1 MSQKIADLEIVI
13 HDQAEDAATKVDN
26 LADATKKLGDTSKG
40 IKDVASGMSKV
51 NEAASKSGAD
61 KLRAAISSVD
71 ETVKN
76 LCNSLDEATKKIG
89 GINSGGL
96 SSASAEKMGDAVQ
109 ETVRRVDRLSQG
121 FLTTV
126 RTAREL
132 SHTILPNIVHQFGR
146 MLKMRIMRTIVK
158 QFLAGITEGLQ
169 NVYNWASMVGN
180 GFKSTMDSMA
190 SSALYLKNSIGAA
203 FASLV
208 SLVAPHIESLI
219 DVIVEGINYVNMF
232 FAVLGGQTTYTKAK
246 KVAVEYGKA
255 ASGAIGGAASAAKEL
270 KETLSVLDFDELN
283 QLADQPTPSTGGGG
297 GGGGGTPGTD
307 YSDMFETAKIE
318 SNWLTEKADWLKK
331 HFNDVLRIVGAI
343 SAGILAWNISDVLSK
358 NITALNNLS
367 TTTKLG
373 ITLMV
378 TGFVLE
384 ATSAYSLGKNGFNI
398 KDIIM
403 AGLGTAMAIGG
414 SLVFGTTGLALSIPL
429 SIAILVVGYSFG
441 KLDAIAERL
450 SQESESWKK
459 AAWVI
464 DKSVE
469 TIRKA
474 RESYTNVLNSWESNV
489 DDTEDKFAQGRE
501 LLDMFKELSGK
512 DNPDAYDLT
521 QLQGIV
527 DAFNNLDFG
536 EDVKLE
542 FEIVDGAIQSNIDKM
557 DELLGKY
564 EELAMAAGY
573 TQFIQ
578 DAYTEMAALKVQ
590 RAEAQETYDIARSN
604 YMTDLGELSA
614 MTGVDQMQI
623 ATWMSDYISGK
634 YNPDTANLPV
644 YEGLTALLQ
653 NGGGF
658 VDKFME
664 TMHSYSAD
672 VLAYSTLNEIDNKI
686 ASVAG
691 RIEIATNELHGI
703 HEDTS
708 KLANTQMSPQAVLP
722 YLPTSYEQITGQ
734 YDQPHLGGSRAD
746 LQQQYEQLTGGGQL
760 NIFADPSKNISY
772 MKTYGVAVDGVTNAT
787 EGASDASSDL
797 GKTWNFTET
806 AGGGV
811 INTTEIMAN
820 EFTDFG
826 KTMRTTTDDANG
838 ATIALRGI
846 GTGLNFGA
854 VRKGFQV
861 NLAPHHFTETAK
873 GIKKTVEST
882 LNNIGDGMK
891 YTTIMST
898 INKGLSTAQASTPF
912 TDIGVSIGSNMQ
924 SGSLS
929 GYSES
934 AVITSYKNG
943 LTTEKKKTSF
953 NPIGTSIGG
962 NIQTGAYNGF
972 SSNVLLND
980 YLEGMTNKKKKT
992 SFTGVGGTIG
1002 GDVQSGAYNGFSSY
1016 GLLKDIK
1023 TGMEKTFDLLD
1034 FTPIGKTIAG
1044 DIKYGIKKKL
1054 SNTAIDVTTSV
1065 GGVQSTTKGTMW
1077 VNMTAANGALGLNA
1091 GTVFIAGEAGAE
1103 AVGTINGRT
1112 GVANRD
1118 QIASAIAMAL
1128 QPMLSGGGTTTTN
1141 VNVNMDSASVA
1152 RASLKGQR
1160 AMNKQYNIAVRS

>member
-109 ETVRRVDRLSQG
+109 ETVRRVDKLSQG
-121 FLTTV
+121 FMTTV
-126 RTAREL
+126 RTARAL
-132 SHTILPNIVHQFGR
+132 SHTIMPNIVHQFGR
-146 MLKMRIMRTIVK
+146 MLKMRVMRTIVK

-169 NVYNWASMVGN
+169 NVYNWATMVGN
-180 GFKSTMDSMA
+180 GFKATMDGMA

-208 SLVAPHIESLI
+208 SLVAPHINSLI

-307 YSDMFETAKIE
+307 YSDMFETADITANK
-318 SNWLTEKADWLKK
+318 LTEIAGWLRDNFK
-331 HFNDVLRIVGAI
+331 DVLTYVAAI
-343 SAGILAWNISDVLSK
+343 ETGILAWKITDTLAK
-358 NITALNNLS
+358 NLTALKDLS
-367 TTTKLG
+367 LSQKIGVALA
-373 ITLMV
+373 V
-378 TGFVLE
+378 TGFTLE
-384 ATSAYSLGKNGFNI
+384 LQGAIGLGRGDNTLANAIKTAIGSALGV
-398 KDIIM
+398 
-403 AGLGTAMAIGG
+403 LGTAMAFKFTPTGWAVG
-414 SLVFGTTGLALSIPL
+414 LTVALTVF
-429 SIAILVVGYSFG
+429 VMGYIKGKIERFEKMLDENELHKQLQSELDAATQSYEYAVQLKANVDKIDW
-441 KLDAIAERL
+441 KLDDSVVKGQQAQNLLDQIKEFNGM
-450 SQESESWKK
+450 
-459 AAWVI
+459 VI
-464 DKSVE
+464 SPEV
-469 TIRKA
+469 
-474 RESYTNVLNSWESNV
+474 
-489 DDTEDKFAQGRE
+489 DTEKLD
-501 LLDMFKELSGK
+501 LLVE
-512 DNPDAYDLT
+512 
-521 QLQGIV
+521 
-527 DAFNNLDFG
+527 AFNSLNLI
-536 EDVKLE
+536 DVKLTWEDINGKIKINIEAVQKALDEYKAYAEGIAKQNAILALEQQKVLTGAELTAAEGRLQGQQNVYDTLYSE
-542 FEIVDGAIQSNIDKM
+542 FTGN
-557 DELLGKY
+557 
-564 EELAMAAGY
+564 LAKLIKENPSALYAP
-573 TQFIQ
+573 FIQ
-578 DAYTEMAALKVQ
+578 QAQAWTPGEAVPALVKASDPEMAVAMENINTALATLDTNRNEISVL
-590 RAEAQETYDIARSN
+590 EATLEAIDVK
-604 YMTDLGELSA
+604 LGEIY
-614 MTGVDQMQI
+614 GEV
-623 ATWMSDYISGK
+623 SGI
-634 YNPDTANLPV
+634 NELMRLQAFTLPV
-644 YEGLTALLQ
+644 APTVYEQATGTLDRPIVGSSRYDLQ
-653 NGGGF
+653 KQFEQVASGGG
-658 VDKFME
+658 
-664 TMHSYSAD
+664 
-672 VLAYSTLNEIDNKI
+672 
-686 ASVAG
+686 
-691 RIEIATNELHGI
+691 
-703 HEDTS
+703 
-708 KLANTQMSPQAVLP
+708 
-722 YLPTSYEQITGQ
+722 
-734 YDQPHLGGSRAD
+734 
-746 LQQQYEQLTGGGQL
+746 L

-787 EGASDASSDL
+787 EGASDASNNL

-811 INTTEIMAN
+811 INTNDIMS
-820 EFTDFG
+820 ESFTDLG
-826 KTMRTTTDDANG
+826 KTMQVTTGDANS
-838 ATIALRGI
+838 ATVAMRQI
-846 GTGLNFGA
+846 GTGLNLGA
-854 VRKGFQV
+854 IRKGFQV

-873 GIKKTVEST
+873 GIKKTMETT
-882 LNNIGDGMK
+882 LNSIGSGMQ
-891 YTTIMST
+891 YGTIMTT

-929 GYSES
+929 GYDES
-934 AVITSYKNG
+934 AIITSYKNG
-943 LTTEKKKTSF
+943 LTTEKKKITF

-992 SFTGVGGTIG
+992 SFTGIGGTIG

-1016 GLLKDIK
+1016 GLLKDMK

-1034 FTPIGKTIAG
+1034 FTPIGETIAG

-1054 SNTAIDVTTSV
+1054 NNTAIDVTTSV

>member
-61 KLRAAISSVD
+61 KLRSAIASVD

-96 SSASAEKMGDAVQ
+96 SSASAEKMGEAVQ
-109 ETVRRVDRLSQG
+109 ETVRRVDKLSQG

-126 RTAREL
+126 RTARAL
-132 SHTILPNIVHQFGR
+132 SHTILPSIVHQFSR

-169 NVYNWASMVGN
+169 NVYNWAAMVGN
-180 GFKSTMDSMA
+180 GFKATMDGMA

-208 SLVAPHIESLI
+208 SLVAPHINSLI

-283 QLADQPTPSTGGGG
+283 QLADQPTPSSGGGG

-318 SNWLTEKADWLKK
+318 SNWLTKTAGWLKEN
-331 HFNDVLRIVGAI
+331 FDSVLATVSAI
-343 SAGILAWNISDVLSK
+343 GAGILAWKITDTLSK
-358 NITALNNLS
+358 NITALQNLS
-367 TTTKLG
+367 ATTKLG
-373 ITLMV
+373 IALMV

-384 ATSAYSLGKNGFNI
+384 AKGAYNLGKNGLNL
-398 KDIIM
+398 KDAIM
-403 AGLGTAMAIGG
+403 TGVGTALAIGG
-414 SLVFGTTGLALSIPL
+414 SVLAWGVTGLAISIPV
-429 SIAILVVGYSFG
+429 SIALLVVGYSFG
-441 KLDAIAERL
+441 RLDAIVEQLERE
-450 SQESESWKK
+450 SQSWQTS
-459 AAWVI
+459 AWVI
-464 DKSVE
+464 ENSAE
-469 TIRKA
+469 RISRA

-489 DDTEDKFAQGRE
+489 ENTEDKFSQGKQLLAMFRE
-501 LLDMFKELSGK
+501 LSEKGNLSGV
-512 DNPDAYDLT
+512 DLT
-521 QLQGIV
+521 KLQGIA
-527 DAFNNLDFG
+527 DAFNSLEFG

-542 FEIVDGAIQSNIDKM
+542 FEIVDGAIQSNIDKL
-557 DELLGKY
+557 DELLEKY
-564 EELAMAAGY
+564 KEIALAAGY
-573 TQFIQ
+573 TQFIE
-578 DAYTEMAALKVQ
+578 DAY
-590 RAEAQETYDIARSN
+590 R
-604 YMTDLGELSA
+604 EL
-614 MTGVDQMQI
+614 
-623 ATWMSDYISGK
+623 
-634 YNPDTANLPV
+634 
-644 YEGLTALLQ
+644 
-653 NGGGF
+653 
-658 VDKFME
+658 
-664 TMHSYSAD
+664 
-672 VLAYSTLNEIDNKI
+672 STLNIEKAGLQEDYNI
-686 ASVAG
+686 AHENYTNDLRELSEMTGYSEEQIGGWLKEYLSGDYNPETANEATVAG
-691 RIEIATNELHGI
+691 ISAIMSNWDALPKIMETIQSYGADYVALARLGEVIAQIDDVEGKIDIAANELKGI
-703 HEDTS
+703 HND
-708 KLANTQMSPQAVLP
+708 
-722 YLPTSYEQITGQ
+722 LPTV
-734 YDQPHLGGSRAD
+734 
-746 LQQQYEQLTGGGQL
+746 
-760 NIFADPSKNISY
+760 
-772 MKTYGVAVDGVTNAT
+772 TYGVAPNAAVQDVSKLVSKTGANAALDTYRGQVWGAGQMGIQSPVKVEGNLFTDPDMISFTNGLADGLDGVASAT
-787 EGASDASSDL
+787 DDTSEASNNL

-811 INTTEIMAN
+811 INTTETMAN

-826 KTMRTTTDDANG
+826 KTMRTTTGDANN

-854 VRKGFQV
+854 IRKGFQV

-882 LNNIGDGMK
+882 LNNIGSGMQ
-891 YTTIMST
+891 YGTIMTTIS
-898 INKGLSTAQASTPF
+898 KGLSTAQTSTPF

-929 GYSES
+929 GYDEN
-934 AVITSYKNG
+934 AIITSYKNG
-943 LTTEKKKTSF
+943 LTTEKKTTSF

-962 NIQTGAYNGF
+962 NIQTGAYDGF

-980 YLEGMTNKKKKT
+980 YLDGMTNKKKKT
-992 SFTGVGGTIG
+992 SFTGIGGTIG
-1002 GDVQSGAYNGFSSY
+1002 GDVQTGAYNGFSSY
-1016 GLLKDIK
+1016 GLLKDMK

-1034 FTPIGKTIAG
+1034 FTPIGETIAG

-1054 SNTAIDVTTSV
+1054 NNTAIDVTTSV

-1077 VNMTAANGALGLNA
+1077 VNMTAASGALGLNA

-1128 QPMLSGGGTTTTN
+1128 QPMLSGGGMTTTN